1 METQQ
6 LLKTRLELAFS
17 PANGYT
23 PKEQRSYELQTFFL
37 LQSELMISESRLKK
51 DLALV

>member
-6 LLKTRLELAFS
+6 LLKTRLELPFF

-23 PKEQRSYELQTFFL
+23 PKELCSYELQALF
-37 LQSELMISESRLKK
+37 SAAVGAYDISESRL
-51 DLALV
+51 